1 MAMKIQN
8 KQLWHA
14 HGLNNKTEM
23 GDEFL
28 WKFNLQNKE
37 TCINKT

>member
-1 MAMKIQN
+1 MKIQN

-14 HGLNNKTEM
+14 DGLNNKKEM
-23 GDEFL
+23 GDEFP

-37 TCINKT
+37 PCINKT